1 MECVS
6 VDADWIFEVFTRGS
20 RETAVFILDVRP
32 YKFFKRKHIIHAYCI
47 RVTADKT
54 ILAVS
59 PDSNSFMIPLQD
71 YSKGLYDIKWGQS
84 VWWGKDVLVYSD
96 SSLKKTHP
104 VLEFLSRDRKAR
116 SIQYYKEGS
125 STNSYNLGN

>member
-32 YKFFKRKHIIHAYCI
+32 YKFFKRRHIIHAYCI

-59 PDSNSFMIPLQD
+59 PDSYLLHESPA
-71 YSKGLYDIKWGQS
+71 GLLERIVRYQMGAIC
-84 VWWGKDVLVYSD
+84 LV
-96 SSLKKTHP
+96 
-104 VLEFLSRDRKAR
+104 
-116 SIQYYKEGS
+116 G
-125 STNSYNLGN
+125 